1 MKTVAVYSL
10 KGGVG
15 KTTLAVNLAWA
26 SATRSARRTLL
37 WDLDPQA
44 AASFLLGG
52 DKPERSDAQAVF
64 AKDGDPAKLIQTTA
78 TERLDLLPAD
88 ASLRGLDRFLFDLGK
103 RKRLL
108 KLIEDVG
115 RDYDRVLL
123 DSPPGLTET
132 SEQVLRAADLI
143 IVPVIPSPLSQRALD
158 EVVAYLDRNSLR
170 NGPILPVY
178 NLVDRRRSLHRAA
191 LEANPDWP
199 VIPMASAFEAMSAA
213 SGGVARPA
221 GPRGGWAPRETS
233 PASGG
238 VARLPASSPA
248 AQALFALWAGVEKK
262 LARRAR
268 T

>member
-1 MKTVAVYSL
+1 MKTVAIYSL

-44 AASFLLGG
+44 AATFLLGG
-52 DKPERSDAQAVF
+52 DTPKRSDAQAVF
-64 AKDGDPAKLIQTTA
+64 ARDVDPGKLVRTTG

-115 RDYDRVLL
+115 RGYDRILL
-123 DSPPGLTET
+123 DAPPGLTET

-158 EVVAYLDRNSLR
+158 EVVAYLDRHSIR
-170 NGPILPVY
+170 RGPILPVY
-178 NLVDRRRSLHRAA
+178 NMVDRRRSLHRAA
-191 LEANPDWP
+191 LEANPNWP
-199 VIPMASAFEAMSAA
+199 VIPMASAFETMSASA
-213 SGGVARPA
+213 
-221 GPRGGWAPRETS
+221 
-233 PASGG
+233 GG

-248 AQALFALWAGVEKK
+248 GQALFALWSGVEKK
-262 LARRAR
+262 LARRAKA
-268 T
+268 